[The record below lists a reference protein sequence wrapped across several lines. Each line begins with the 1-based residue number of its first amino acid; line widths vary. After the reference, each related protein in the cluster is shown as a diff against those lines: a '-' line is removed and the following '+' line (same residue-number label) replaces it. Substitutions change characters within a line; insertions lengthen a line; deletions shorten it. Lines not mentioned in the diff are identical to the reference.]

1 MKQIIK
7 RRLFPIVDRSRQYKF
22 LGIMLFY
29 NLIIVAFFA
38 LTLFVPDIIQLND
51 ESLSFEVRAAA
62 ADKMLAL
69 HARVWPGAMAL
80 ICILGLHWVRAFHR
94 LVGPL
99 HRFRSAFGQISD
111 GDLSFRL
118 KLRKKDYLNRE
129 ATTFNEMVD
138 VLAEKMK
145 ATQQPRLNAL
155 KALGNLEKSLTE
167 SDSWTETDKELL
179 GTLRQNLEALMDA
192 TIVFRLPK
200 DEEVVE

>member
-1 MKQIIK
+1 MKQLNK
-7 RRLFPIVDRSRQYKF
+7 RRLFPIADRSRQYTF

-51 ESLSFEVRAAA
+51 QGLSLEARAAA

-69 HARVWPGAMAL
+69 HARVWPGAIAL
-80 ICILGLHWVRAFHR
+80 VCILGLHWVRAFHR

-99 HRFRSAFGQISD
+99 HRFRLAFAQIRD

-129 ATTFNEMVD
+129 ANAFNEMID

-145 ATQQPRLNAL
+145 ATQHARLNAL
-155 KALGNLEKSLTE
+155 KALGNLEKSLT
-167 SDSWTETDKELL
+167 DSSSWSETDKELL
-179 GTLRQNLEALMDA
+179 GTLRQNLEALMD
-192 TIVFRLPK
+192 TTLVFHLPK
-200 DEEVVE
+200 DEQVAL